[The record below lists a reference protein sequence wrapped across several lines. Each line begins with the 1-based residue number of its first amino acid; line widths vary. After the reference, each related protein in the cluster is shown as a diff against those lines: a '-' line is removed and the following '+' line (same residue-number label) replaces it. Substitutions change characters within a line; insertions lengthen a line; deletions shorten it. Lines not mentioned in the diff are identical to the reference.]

1 VSYQARSVGRMRIDE
16 SKLVHLDHA
25 RLQGADFSD
34 RKLLM
39 FSAVGCRLEACRFDG
54 TRIDDAS
61 FGAGHEMSEY
71 LECSFDGARIRH
83 IGSARARFVRCS
95 FRDVEVHE
103 WFCLTGEL
111 VDCVFSGRLHKAV
124 FHGKVPDDER
134 AEIGRE
140 ANEFHGNDFSAM
152 RLIDVDFRGG
162 IDLTQQRLP
171 SGSEYLYVADAAQA
185 VERARAQ
192 VIVWDDLELRRSAL
206 VLIGIL
212 EKDVAGGQRQL
223 FLRPAGLHSVLGK
236 DAVDA
241 VAALLQAS

>member
-1 VSYQARSVGRMRIDE
+1 MKIDE
-16 SKLVHLDHA
+16 RKLVDLDHA
-25 RLQGADFSD
+25 HLQGADFSGQ
-34 RKLLM
+34 KLLK
-39 FSAVGCRLEACRFDG
+39 FSAVGCRLQACRFDKS
-54 TRIDDAS
+54 TIEDAS
-61 FGAGHEMSEY
+61 FGAGHETSEY
-71 LECSFDGARIRH
+71 VECSFEGARIRH
-83 IGSARARFVRCS
+83 IGSKRARFVRCS
-95 FRDVEVHE
+95 FRDVEIHE

-124 FHGKVPDDER
+124 FHGKVPDHER
-134 AEIGRE
+134 AQIGRE
-140 ANEFHGNDFSAM
+140 TNEFHGNNFSAM
-152 RLIDVDFRGG
+152 KLIDVDFRGG

-171 SGSEYLYVADAAQA
+171 SGPEYLYVADAAQA

-192 VIVWDDLELRRSAL
+192 VIVWADLELRRSAL

-223 FLRPAGLHSVLGK
+223 FLRPAGLHSALGR